1 MNKWHKRV
9 VSMTEMLNAKDMQ
22 DLLQVDRSTIY
33 RMAEAKQLPAV
44 KIGRQ
49 WRFPAAQVQRWLG
62 KQSAKANGVPQ
73 AQVVQSHN
81 NGTDKSFAAIL
92 PTACVQLIQDS
103 FAEAIGAMI
112 VVTNM
117 QGEPVTK
124 ISKPCGLFEM
134 VEETPNAFAACS
146 NDWSDLGKMISFEP
160 KFIPNHFGLLGARG
174 LIRVGTELKGMV
186 IIGGIAPDN
195 WPPTQTQVDNMAT
208 IFEVPVETL
217 NPHLDEVFYLNDS
230 QKALAL
236 SLVQKIA
243 NILAHIITERST
255 FIGKLE

>member
-1 MNKWHKRV
+1 
-9 VSMTEMLNAKDMQ
+9 MLTAKDMQ

-33 RMAEAKQLPAV
+33 RMAEAKQLPSV

-49 WRFPAAQVQRWLG
+49 WRFPADQIQTWLS
-62 KQSAKANGVPQ
+62 KQSAKANAVPQ
-73 AQVVQSHN
+73 TQSVPSYN

-112 VVTNM
+112 VVTDM
-117 QGEPVTK
+117 QGNPVTK
-124 ISKPCGLFEM
+124 ISNPCGLFEM
-134 VEETPNAFAACS
+134 VEETPNVFAACTS
-146 NDWSDLGKMISFEP
+146 NWGDLGKMISFEP
-160 KFIPNHFGLLGARG
+160 QLIPNHFGLLGARG
-174 LIRVGTELKGMV
+174 LVRVGTELKGMV

-195 WPPTQTQVDNMAT
+195 WPPSQTEVDNMAAV
-208 IFEVPVETL
+208 FGVPVETL

-243 NILAHIITERST
+243 NILAHIITERTT
-255 FIGKLE
+255 FIGKLESIAELVKL

>member
-1 MNKWHKRV
+1 
-9 VSMTEMLNAKDMQ
+9 MTEMLNAKDMQ

-49 WRFPAAQVQRWLG
+49 WRFPADQVQHWLG
-62 KQSAKANGVPQ
+62 KQSAKANGVSQ

-81 NGTDKSFAAIL
+81 NGPDKSLAALL
-92 PTACVQLIQDS
+92 PTTCVQLIQDS

-195 WPPTQTQVDNMAT
+195 WPPTQAQVDSMAT
-208 IFEVPVETL
+208 IFGVPVETL

-243 NILAHIITERST
+243 NILAHIITERTT
-255 FIGKLE
+255 FIGKLESIAELVKF